1 MHYKILKDNL
11 SNGIIELDKK
21 YLEQLAKDNYF
32 HDMCRDYLEI
42 TKTIIQQISTELPP
56 IYSDENVKDLLNKYT
71 NNKFI
76 NIDKGLIHKFYYY
89 LNRGINCDIEL
100 DTLKNYTTTVEN
112 TNNDITTTVKD
123 FLYNYVSANLDI
135 KISIDDNIII
145 EGKCD
150 ILSESTF
157 LDKLYIKW
165 FDVDYD
171 NKVLV
176 IHCGEVE

>member
-1 MHYKILKDNL
+1 M
-11 SNGIIELDKK
+11 
-21 YLEQLAKDNYF
+21 
-32 HDMCRDYLEI
+32 
-42 TKTIIQQISTELPP
+42 
-56 IYSDENVKDLLNKYT
+56 SDRKYT
-71 NNKFI
+71 
-76 NIDKGLIHKFYYY
+76 D
-89 LNRGINCDIEL
+89 
-100 DTLKNYTTTVEN
+100 
-112 TNNDITTTVKD
+112 NDITTTVKD